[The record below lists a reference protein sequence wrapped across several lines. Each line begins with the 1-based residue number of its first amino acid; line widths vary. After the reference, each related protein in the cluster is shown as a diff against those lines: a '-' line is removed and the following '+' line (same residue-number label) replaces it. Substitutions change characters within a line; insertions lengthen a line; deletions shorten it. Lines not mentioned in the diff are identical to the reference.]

1 MKDIARI
8 IVKTLIMVAT
18 TMFCAYIVTPE
29 IPFSSGW
36 KIMLAIWILL
46 LLKSISDGI
55 SEE

>member
-8 IVKTLIMVAT
+8 IVKTLIMIAT

-29 IPFSSGW
+29 IPFNSGW

-46 LLKSISDGI
+46 QFKSISDGI
-55 SEE
+55 SED